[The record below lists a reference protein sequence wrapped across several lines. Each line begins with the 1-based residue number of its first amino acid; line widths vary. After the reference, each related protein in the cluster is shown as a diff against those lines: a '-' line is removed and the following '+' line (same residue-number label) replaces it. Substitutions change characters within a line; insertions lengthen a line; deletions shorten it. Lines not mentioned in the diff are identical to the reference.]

1 MNIRVD
7 ESLFFITFASVM
19 FWYDSVGILEL
30 IIKGAIIG
38 IIASAGMG
46 PVGVLCIQRTLNK
59 GRWYGFVTGV
69 GAAIS
74 DFIYALIVG
83 LGMSFVTDF
92 IKDERNHFYLQ
103 IIGSI
108 VLLIFGILSY
118 RSNPVKNVRQG
129 GSKHQGTLFHN
140 GWTAFLITLS
150 NPLIIFIFTTCFALF
165 AFVIPEHPIEVGL
178 GFAGVLGGAL
188 AFWYVLTLLIDKL
201 RHRFTLKTIITINH
215 VMGIIVVLIALYML
229 IGTVTDL
236 YSLPSIENVH
246 R

>member
-1 MNIRVD
+1 MQVEN
-7 ESLFFITFASVM
+7 LFVLLQPLM
-19 FWYDSVGILEL
+19 MWYDSVGILEL

-46 PVGVLCIQRTLNK
+46 PVGILCIQRTLNK

-103 IIGSI
+103 IAGSI
-108 VLLIFGILSY
+108 MLLVFGIISY
-118 RSNPVKNVRQG
+118 RSNPVKNIRHKG
-129 GSKHQGTLFHN
+129 GKQQGTLFHN
-140 GWTAFLITLS
+140 GWTAFLVTLS

-165 AFVIPEHPIEVGL
+165 TFVIPEHPIEVGL
-178 GFAGVLGGAL
+178 GFAGILIGAL
-188 AFWYVLTLLIDKL
+188 GFWFVLTMLIDKL
-201 RHRFTLKTIITINH
+201 RHRFTLRTIITINH
-215 VMGIIVVLIALYML
+215 VMGITVVLIALYML

-236 YSLPSIENVH
+236 YSLPEIIHE
-246 R
+246 

>member
-1 MNIRVD
+1 MV
-7 ESLFFITFASVM
+7 
-19 FWYDSVGILEL
+19 WYDSVGILEL

-38 IIASAGMG
+38 VIASAGMG

-59 GRWYGFVTGV
+59 GRWYGFATGV
-69 GAAIS
+69 GAALS

-103 IIGSI
+103 IIGAV
-108 VLLIFGILSY
+108 VLLIFGIISY
-118 RSNPVKNVRQG
+118 RNNPVKNVRQG
-129 GSKHQGTLFHN
+129 GGKQQGTLFHN

-165 AFVIPEHPIEVGL
+165 TFVVPEHFFEVCL
-178 GFAGVLGGAL
+178 GFGGILAGAL
-188 AFWYVLTLLIDKL
+188 GFWFLLTLFIDKL

-229 IGTVTDL
+229 IGTATDL
-236 YSLPSIENVH
+236 YSLPSLEDVH